1 MTNSFDLYLKH
12 PDGQLQ
18 SFAASEESTLDEEAI
33 NAIAQSKDP
42 IVLAFTGNATPASLD
57 NLFSLMQQLY
67 HPLMRKRGCQFWVY
81 WNKGTDPVIQTGA
94 QTLCQIAAM
103 ELAGKKHASTF
114 FTEIRLSPLKVIHRC
129 LGCRGLNTLP
139 LNLSSGHRNLFKW
152 HKELK

>member
-42 IVLAFTGNATPASLD
+42 IVLAFTGNATPATLDSL
-57 NLFSLMQQLY
+57 FALMQQLY
-67 HPLMRKRGCQFWVY
+67 RPLMRKRGCQFWVY

-103 ELAGKKHASTF
+103 ELAGKKARINF
-114 FTEIRLSPLKVIHRC
+114 LYGDMPFTSESYPSLSRMQGIEYLTAQSVEWSPQPLQMA
-129 LGCRGLNTLP
+129 
-139 LNLSSGHRNLFKW
+139 
-152 HKELK
+152 